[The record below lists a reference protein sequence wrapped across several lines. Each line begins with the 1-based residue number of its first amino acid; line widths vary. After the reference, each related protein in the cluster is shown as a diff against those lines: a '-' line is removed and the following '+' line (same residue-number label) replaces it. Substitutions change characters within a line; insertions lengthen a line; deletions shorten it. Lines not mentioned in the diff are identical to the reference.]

1 MTFDL
6 WLAYVGAML
15 LISLSPGSGCMNTL
29 STALA
34 VGFRGAWPAIAG
46 LQVGLMIQLVV
57 VGIGL
62 SAVLATTPW
71 AFAILQWAGVLYLAW
86 IGIEKI
92 RDARAPPVV
101 NADDGSRGRFVRA
114 ILINSTN
121 PKSFVFLGAFFPR
134 FVVLDDPL
142 LPQYGVLAI
151 TSLSIDTA
159 VMLGYAAMAA
169 RIRIFLQSPLH
180 MRRTQQ
186 LFGLLFLAAATG
198 LAVSH

>member
-1 MTFDL
+1 MTIDL

-15 LISLSPGSGCMNTL
+15 LISLSPGSGCMHTL

-34 VGFRGAWPAIAG
+34 LGFRGAWPAIAG

-92 RDARAPPVV
+92 GTYRIGFV
-101 NADDGSRGRFVRA
+101 GSGIFGITGIG
-114 ILINSTN
+114 ILGI
-121 PKSFVFLGAFFPR
+121 
-134 FVVLDDPL
+134 
-142 LPQYGVLAI
+142 Y
-151 TSLSIDTA
+151 
-159 VMLGYAAMAA
+159 
-169 RIRIFLQSPLH
+169 
-180 MRRTQQ
+180 
-186 LFGLLFLAAATG
+186 
-198 LAVSH
+198 

>member
-1 MTFDL
+1 MSFDL

-29 STALA
+29 STALT

-46 LQVGLMIQLVV
+46 LQVGLMIQLIV

-62 SAVLATTPW
+62 SAVLAATPW
-71 AFAILQWAGVLYLAW
+71 AFVTLQWVGVLYLAW

-92 RDARAPPVV
+92 RDAGAPPAV
-101 NADDGSRGRFVRA
+101 DSEGSRRGRFMRA
-114 ILINSTN
+114 VLINGTN

-134 FVVLDDPL
+134 FVVVEDPL
-142 LPQYGVLAI
+142 LPQYGVLAL
-151 TSLSIDTA
+151 TSVVIDTG

-169 RIRIFLQSPLH
+169 RIRTFLQSPSH

-186 LFGLLFLAAATG
+186 LFGSLFLAAATG
-198 LAVSH
+198 LALSA